1 MNPGCVNFIVCWL
14 RTVTCKLQGM
24 QTWMEHVRFWFR
36 LRFGPAPVIRED
48 GVHVVFENA
57 FIRLTIS
64 LPDGN
69 TSAFH
74 LKSTGEDFI
83 AAAVPFAFYSDPA
96 RTRHEPDRASFVRSS
111 GNEGNLH
118 FFVDDGAIQISVG
131 CKVYKT
137 HLAFEVERV
146 ASTSSDLPADVERVC
161 IVNMKFRGDDFSLMT
176 GTVLSG
182 AYRISQFALNLYTH
196 IIVREPVRPS
206 APYSLEA
213 WSLNAGQIHDIAW
226 QDPWY
231 ASQVALFAG
240 NKTEWLLLARE
251 IEKAHD
257 LPAPQIEGRRAKTHP
272 DLNTSYLFVDV
283 NPENV
288 DEVIDY
294 AKLGGFK
301 YILARNWAKSYGHYE
316 LEEVFA
322 SGGLSAWDGMRQVSK
337 RVHAAGLKFG
347 LHVLAG
353 VVSENDEYFTT
364 RQDAL
369 ARKVHDPTDFL
380 LFHNRY
386 LPDIAREA
394 GRALLHD
401 MAHNFACLYYLT
413 GANMAYLDT
422 VDGAGQVFLE
432 HTGDRM
438 AWHAYSFLAD
448 AYWRA
453 LPDDANALFQAAGG
467 NQNYEWHVLARQAS
481 TDYAAIGVEA
491 YMDHFK
497 IKTFREKLEKA
508 PLAQELGWIGLLA
521 KTGHIVE
528 YSFASTTLEHIEYQL
543 NRSAGHGLPIGLET
557 TVDELRSNALTGQI
571 LERIELYERLRLR
584 GDFPCKLDDA
594 IREKLKSPGL
604 VTDPDSDANFIDRYS
619 LTKVDYLLVQNDSG
633 RCGFQRR
640 AYIEYLVNGA
650 HDTWQF
656 ENPFGLQP
664 LKIKITA
671 LPALAPFADYID
683 EPPNIPLIIPTDV
696 DHLECAVHPD
706 DPRSDRDL
714 VCTLSHSADMLEL
727 SIENQTGRHVDKGWV
742 RLAKKLPGKIDLCN
756 HKAIG
761 LEIASTNPE
770 VVVSII
776 LSDSR
781 EQRRQYQIK
790 FSSTE
795 IQYHQILLPATY
807 SVFDYTDNIPQEY
820 QKTSLRPFRYDQ
832 VESVSIWVKNINLA
846 VPPPPEHPEPIV
858 IRIKSVMALQQ
869 TYPHLENPSVTLNGG
884 RPLRFEGVTLSPT
897 DNPADQ
903 YGYWDY
909 LVFNGDTY
917 TVYDGN
923 NRADP
928 ALGAVP
934 VNPGDVP
941 FVKEEGNENTI
952 TYKHTG
958 EDKAIVTIVV
968 EDSPQFRC

>member
-14 RTVTCKLQGM
+14 RTVACKLQGV

-64 LPDGN
+64 LPDGS

-74 LKSTGEDFI
+74 RKSTGEDFI
-83 AAAVPFAFYSDPA
+83 TAAAPFAFYRDPA
-96 RTRHEPDRASFVRSS
+96 QTRHEPDRASFVRSS

-137 HLAFEVERV
+137 HLAFAVARV
-146 ASTSSDLPADVERVC
+146 ASTSGDLPADVERVC

-213 WSLNAGQIHDIAW
+213 WGLDAGQLHHIDW
-226 QDPWY
+226 LEPWY

-240 NKTEWLLLARE
+240 NQTEWLLLARE
-251 IEKAHD
+251 IEKTHN
-257 LPAPQIEGRRAKTHP
+257 LPSSQIDGRWAKMHP

-283 NPENV
+283 TPENI

-294 AKLGGFK
+294 AKRGGFS
-301 YILARNWAKSYGHYE
+301 YVLARNWAKSYGHYE
-316 LEEVFA
+316 LKEVFA
-322 SGGLSAWDGMRQVSK
+322 SGGLSARDGLGQVSK
-337 RVHAAGLKFG
+337 TVHAAGLKFG

-353 VVSENDEYFTT
+353 VVSQTDDYYTT
-364 RQDAL
+364 RRDDL
-369 ARKVHDPTDFL
+369 ARQGSSSTDL
-380 LFHNRY
+380 LPFHNNY
-386 LPDIAREA
+386 LPDVTRTV
-394 GRALLHD
+394 GQALLHD
-401 MAHNFACLYYLT
+401 MAHNFARLYTLI
-413 GANMAYLDT
+413 GADMAYLDA
-422 VDGAGQVFLE
+422 VDGVGQVFLA
-432 HTGDRM
+432 HTNQETSL
-438 AWHAYSFLAD
+438 AWHAYSFLVD

-453 LPDDANALFQAAGG
+453 LPDDTNALFQAAGG

-604 VTDPDSDANFIDRYS
+604 VTDPDSDANFIDRYN
-619 LTKVDYLLVQNDSG
+619 LTKVDYLLVQNDRG
-633 RCGFQRR
+633 RLGFRRR
-640 AYIEYLVNGA
+640 AYSERLVESSR
-650 HDTWQF
+650 DTWRF
-656 ENPFGLQP
+656 DNPFGPQS

-671 LPALAPFADYID
+671 LPTIAPFADYTD
-683 EPPNIPLIIPTDV
+683 PPNIPLIIPGDQLACETY
-696 DHLECAVHPD
+696 PD
-706 DPRSDRDL
+706 DPHSNRNL
-714 VCTLSHSADMLEL
+714 VCTPVHSAGMLEL
-727 SIENQTGRHVDKGWV
+727 TIENRTGSGVEKGWV
-742 RLAKKLPGKIDLCN
+742 RLTKELPRGDELDLRN

-761 LEIASTNPE
+761 LEIASTNAE
-770 VVVSII
+770 VVVSVM
-776 LSDSR
+776 LAAGR
-781 EQRRQYQIK
+781 ALRQYQLE
-790 FSSTE
+790 FDSAAM
-795 IQYHQILLPATY
+795 QYRQILVPATDD
-807 SVFDYTDNIPQEY
+807 VFNHTENIDNEF
-820 QKTSLRPFRYDQ
+820 QKKSLRPFRYDK
-832 VESVSIWVKNINLA
+832 VDSVSLWIKNINLA
-846 VPPPPEHPEPIV
+846 ATGSMV

-869 TYPHLENPSVTLNGG
+869 MYHPLENPSVTLNGG
-884 RPLRFEGVTLSPT
+884 GSLHFDGVDLTPT
-897 DNPADQ
+897 DNAANH

-909 LVFNGDTY
+909 LVFDGSSY
-917 TVYDGN
+917 CVYDGN
-923 NRADP
+923 NRRLVECSDAAADAP
-928 ALGAVP
+928 MVVAG
-934 VNPGDVP
+934 
-941 FVKEEGNENTI
+941 ENTI
-952 TYKHTG
+952 TYQHSG
-958 EDKAIVTIVV
+958 DDKAIVTLWV
-968 EDSPQFRC
+968 EDSPQFWC